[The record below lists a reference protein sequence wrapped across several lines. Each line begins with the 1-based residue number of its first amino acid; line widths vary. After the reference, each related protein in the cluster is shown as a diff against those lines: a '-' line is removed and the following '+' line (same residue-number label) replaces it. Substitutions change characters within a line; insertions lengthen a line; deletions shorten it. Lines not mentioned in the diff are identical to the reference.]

1 MQDGDTVP
9 LSGNTTPQTGNMML
23 GRYRL
28 LRRIGKGGMGEVWL
42 GEDPR
47 LRRQVAIK
55 TLPLLGQSNAEFS
68 RRFEQEARAAAALN
82 HPHILP
88 VHDYGEQVLANGQVV
103 TYIVMAYVQGGSL
116 AERIAM
122 LEHDNR
128 VMPPNEAM
136 SYLSQAGEAIDY
148 AHSLGVLHRD
158 IKPSNMLLRSDN
170 WLLLADFGIA
180 RILSE
185 PSQNTQTGLGFGT
198 PEYMAPEQ
206 AQGKAEAASDNYSLA
221 VIAYQ
226 LFTRRLPFSSDTSYA
241 TTIQH
246 IMTPPPPPRQINPS
260 ISPAVEQLLLRGLAK
275 EPAQRPPSAR
285 AFVAELHSALT
296 GTPFEATYFN
306 QTIPPTGRAP
316 FVSTAGRSATQ
327 ITPALTPTG
336 GKITERPGTTGIT
349 RRQVLIGGGVA
360 LLAAGGLGTWVLT
373 AHPFQAR
380 QNQVPTRVPTVK
392 AMPNPDAPVMTLLGH
407 NQPISSLA
415 WSPTTPNILA
425 SAGNDDQVLLWDI
438 QAIQQGQASQ
448 DQPKAKKQFTATG
461 IVLLA
466 WSPDGKD
473 IAIGNPTFLIPNLN
487 NPDPNT
493 VSTTMY
499 VYTGDLRDF
508 APGYDDKLTFPKT
521 VKISALTWAPGKYLV
536 TGHHPGDLNEH
547 YLLEVWDPTRPEQ
560 RLASLTQ
567 FGFIYGLAYS
577 PDGSTLAAA
586 EGLGVTIMQPQV
598 SGKTVH
604 WNIPFTHLKFGQAHY
619 PVIAVTWSPDG
630 HYVAAITY
638 ADVLLKQNINPASQV
653 GIWDAKSG
661 QEAQAIPAVPNQQI
675 ILTTLAWSPAPT
687 STRLAAGSRDGKVYI
702 WNVDPQLNAGNSLP
716 TRTLTGVNAEIEA
729 LAWSV
734 DGHWLAAGYNDVHHS
749 ILIWKL

>member
-1 MQDGDTVP
+1 MQEGDTVP
-9 LSGNTTPQTGNMML
+9 ISGNTTPQTGNMML

-55 TLPLLGQSNAEFS
+55 TLPLLEQSNAEFS

-88 VHDYGEQVLANGQVV
+88 VHDYGEQVVGNGQVV

-122 LEHDNR
+122 LEHGNR
-128 VMPPNEAM
+128 GMSVNEAT
-136 SYLSQAGEAIDY
+136 SYLAQAAEAIDY
-148 AHSLGVLHRD
+148 AHSQGVLHRD

-185 PSQNTQTGLGFGT
+185 PGQNTQTGVGFGT

-206 AQGKAEAASDNYSLA
+206 AQGRAEPASDNYSLA

-226 LFTRRLPFSSDTSYA
+226 LVTGRLPFRADTSYA

-246 IMTPPPPPRQINPS
+246 IMAPPPPPRQINPN
-260 ISPAVEQLLLRGLAK
+260 ISPAVELALLRGLAK
-275 EPAQRPPSAR
+275 EPAHRPPSAR
-285 AFVAELHSALT
+285 AFVAELHSALF
-296 GTPFEATYFN
+296 GTPIEATFFN
-306 QTIPPTGRAP
+306 QPVAPGGMEPIMPASGRA
-316 FVSTAGRSATQ
+316 ATP
-327 ITPALTPTG
+327 ITPGLTPTG
-336 GKITERPGTTGIT
+336 GKITGRPGTTGIT

-360 LLAAGGLGTWVLT
+360 LLAAGGVGTWALAT
-373 AHPFQAR
+373 HAFQAS
-380 QNQVPTRVPTVK
+380 QNQVPTRVPTGK
-392 AMPNPDAPVMTLLGH
+392 PAPNASTPVMTLLGH
-407 NQPISSLA
+407 NRPVSSLA
-415 WSPTTPNILA
+415 WSPTTTNILA
-425 SAGNDDQVLLWDI
+425 SAGQDDQVMLWDI

-461 IVLLA
+461 TVLLA

-473 IAIGNPTFLIPNLN
+473 LAIGNPTFLIPNLN
-487 NPDPNT
+487 NPDPNM
-493 VSTTMY
+493 VATTMY

-521 VKISALTWAPGKYLV
+521 VKIKALTWAPGKYLV
-536 TGHHPGDLNEH
+536 TGHHPSDLNEQ
-547 YLLEVWDPTRPEQ
+547 YLLEVWDPAQPEQ
-560 RLASLTQ
+560 RLAPLTQ
-567 FGFIYGLAYS
+567 FGFIYRLASS
-577 PDGSTLAAA
+577 PDGATLAAA
-586 EGLGVTIMQPQV
+586 EGLGVTILQPQV

-604 WNIPFTHLKFGQAHY
+604 WNIPFSHLKFGQVHY
-619 PVIAVTWSPDG
+619 PAIAVTWSPDG

-638 ADVLLKQNINPASQV
+638 ADILLKQNINPASQV

-661 QEAQAIPAVPNQQI
+661 QEVKAIPANQQI
-675 ILTTLAWSPAPT
+675 ILTALAWSPAPT
-687 STRLAAGSRDGKVYI
+687 STQLAAGSRDGNVYI
-702 WNVDPQLNAGNSLP
+702 WDVTGNSLP

-734 DGHWLAAGYNDVHHS
+734 DGRWLAAGYNDVHHS

>member
-9 LSGNTTPQTGNMML
+9 ISGNTTPQTGNMML

-55 TLPLLGQSNAEFS
+55 TLPLLGQSNAEYS

-88 VHDYGEQVLANGQVV
+88 VHDYGEQVVANGQVV

-122 LEHDNR
+122 LDHDNR
-128 VMPPNEAM
+128 GMPLNDIM
-136 SYLSQAGEAIDY
+136 SYLSQAAEAIDY

-185 PSQNTQTGLGFGT
+185 PGQNTQAGLGFGT

-226 LFTRRLPFSSDTSYA
+226 LSTRRLPFSGDTPYA

-260 ISPAVEQLLLRGLAK
+260 ISPAVEQVLLRGLAK

-306 QTIPPTGRAP
+306 PPIPPTGIAP
-316 FVSTAGRSATQ
+316 FVSTGGRAATP
-327 ITPALTPTG
+327 ITPAFTPTG

-373 AHPFQAR
+373 SHPFQSR
-380 QNQVPTRVPTVK
+380 QNPVPMRVPTVK
-392 AMPNPDAPVMTLLGH
+392 PTSNPDAPAMTLLGH

-415 WSPTTPNILA
+415 WSPATTNILA
-425 SAGNDDQVLLWDI
+425 SAGNDDQVLMWDI

-448 DQPKAKKQFTATG
+448 DQPKAKKQFTSTG
-461 IVLLA
+461 TVLLA
-466 WSPDGKD
+466 WSADGKD
-473 IAIGNPTFLIPNLN
+473 LAIGNPTFLIPNLN

-493 VSTTMY
+493 VATTMY
-499 VYTGDLRDF
+499 VYRGDLRDF

-536 TGHHPGDLNEH
+536 TGHHPHDLNEH
-547 YLLEVWDPTRPEQ
+547 YLLEVWDPARPEQ
-560 RLASLTQ
+560 RLAPLTQ

-577 PDGSTLAAA
+577 PDGATLAAA
-586 EGLGVTIMQPQV
+586 EGLGVTILQPQV
-598 SGKTVH
+598 SGNTVH
-604 WNIPFTHLKFGQAHY
+604 WNIPFTHLKFGQVQY
-619 PVIAVTWSPDG
+619 PASAVTWSPDG

-653 GIWDAKSG
+653 GIWDVKSG
-661 QEAQAIPAVPNQQI
+661 QEAQTIPTVPTNVQV
-675 ILTTLAWSPAPT
+675 ILTALAWSPAPT
-687 STRLAAGSRDGKVYI
+687 STQLAAGSREGKVYI
-702 WNVDPQLNAGNSLP
+702 WNVAGNSLP

-729 LAWSV
+729 LAWSA